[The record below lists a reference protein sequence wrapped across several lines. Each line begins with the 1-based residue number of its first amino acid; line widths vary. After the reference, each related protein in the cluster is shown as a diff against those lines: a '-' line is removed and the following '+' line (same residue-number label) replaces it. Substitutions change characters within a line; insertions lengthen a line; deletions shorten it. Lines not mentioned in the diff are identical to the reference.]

1 MQSIQACILSMS
13 GRLRRPL
20 LAITIPVVALACVLV
35 SILSLSEEA
44 DAVAIKTDPADI
56 ELVQERYCNFAIETL
71 QGDAIS
77 SYVAARPNKDTVVMF
92 FDTEHPGSIRCEFE
106 RVASG
111 GRIRLAAVMFD
122 SGFIDRKAVN
132 DINSAFAGRQAVGQ
146 NS

>member
-1 MQSIQACILSMS
+1 MQSIQASILSMS

-20 LAITIPVVALACVLV
+20 LAFIVPVVALACVLV

-44 DAVAIKTDPADI
+44 DAVAVKTDPADI

-92 FDTEHPGSIRCEFE
+92 FDTEHPGSIRCEFQ
-106 RVASG
+106 RVESG
-111 GRIRLAAVMFD
+111 SRLRLNAVLFD
-122 SGFIDRKAVN
+122 TGYLDRKAVD
-132 DINSAFAGRQAVGQ
+132 DINSAFAGSKVNDTG
-146 NS
+146 S